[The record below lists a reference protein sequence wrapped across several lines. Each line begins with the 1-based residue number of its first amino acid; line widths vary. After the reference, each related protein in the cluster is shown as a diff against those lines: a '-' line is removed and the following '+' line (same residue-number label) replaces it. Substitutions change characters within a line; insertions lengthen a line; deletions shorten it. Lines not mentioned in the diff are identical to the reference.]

1 MDARRLVKRVALA
14 AAQGAVLPVVVAFRA
29 ETRGADEHR
38 LRTLFAGYSQALA
51 MVPGLSGQL
60 VRRAFYGAVLAECH
74 PDTCIQWGT
83 TFSTPDAVV
92 SKGVYIGANC
102 SIGRAV
108 LNEHVTLG
116 SNVHVLSGKNQH
128 GIDDPDA
135 PVQEQ
140 PGRFDQ
146 IRIGRNTWLG
156 NGAIVLADVGD
167 RCVVA
172 AGAVVIDA
180 VPDDSVVGG
189 NPARILRRRDP
200 VTKAWVRPS

>member
-1 MDARRLVKRVALA
+1 MDARRLVKMVALA
-14 AAQGAVLPVVVAFRA
+14 GARGAVLPLVVAFRA
-29 ETRGADEHR
+29 ETRGVDEHR

-51 MVPGLSGQL
+51 MAPGLTGQL
-60 VRRAFYGAVLAECH
+60 LRRAFYGAVLAEC
-74 PDTCIQWGT
+74 DAESCIQWGT

-92 SKGVYIGANC
+92 SRGVYIGANC

-108 LNEHVTLG
+108 LSEHVTLG

-128 GIDDPDA
+128 GFDDPDA
-135 PVQEQ
+135 PVQDQ
-140 PGRFDQ
+140 PGRYDQ
-146 IRIGRNTWLG
+146 VRIGKNTWLG
-156 NGAIVLADVGD
+156 NGSLVMANVGD

-172 AGAVVIDA
+172 AGSVVVDV

-200 VTKAWVRPS
+200 VSRTWVRPS

>member
-1 MDARRLVKRVALA
+1 MDARNLAKMVALA
-14 AAQGAVLPVVVAFRA
+14 AARGAVLPVVLMFRA

-38 LRTLFAGYSQALA
+38 RRTLFSGYSQALA
-51 MVPGLSGQL
+51 MVPGLTGQL
-60 VRRAFYGAVLAECH
+60 VRRVFYGAVLAEC
-74 PDTCIQWGT
+74 DAQSCIQWGT

-92 SKGVYIGANC
+92 SRGVYIGANC

-108 LNEHVTLG
+108 LHEHVTLG

-128 GIDDPDA
+128 GTDDPDA
-135 PVQEQ
+135 PVQDQ

-156 NGAIVLADVGD
+156 NGALVLADVGE

-172 AGAVVIDA
+172 AGSVVVDA
-180 VPDDSVVGG
+180 VPDDSIVGG
-189 NPARILRRRDP
+189 NPARIIRRRDP
-200 VTKAWVRPS
+200 VTRQWVRPS

>member
-1 MDARRLVKRVALA
+1 MDARRMVKMAALA
-14 AAQGAVLPVVVAFRA
+14 AARGAVLPAVQAFRA
-29 ETRGADEHR
+29 EARGADEHR

-51 MVPGLSGQL
+51 MVPGLTGQL

-74 PDTCIQWGT
+74 ADSCIQWGT

-92 SKGVYIGANC
+92 SRGVYIGANC

-108 LNEHVTLG
+108 LAEHVTLG

-128 GIDDPDA
+128 GFDDPDA
-135 PVQEQ
+135 PVQDQ
-140 PGRFDQ
+140 PGRYDQ
-146 IRIGRNTWLG
+146 VRIGRNTWLG
-156 NGAIVLADVGD
+156 NGSLVLASVGE

-172 AGAVVIDA
+172 AGSVVVDP

-200 VTKAWVRPS
+200 VSKAWVRPS